1 MARACAEQ
9 ARGGRLADRR
19 LLHVGGDRRASA
31 CSLRLRKAGAE
42 RRPAASSEQRSPVGY
57 RRARTRSPEPA
68 AAGNPHLDGGRSRHD
83 SDRSQRRHGGRNAGR
98 LLPRLGGQDHQRLC
112 RAGLGLSA
120 DPDRSG
126 FDRRHRARPHRGG
139 DRSWFRQL
147 GRLCAHCPGR
157 GLRPAR
163 EGVRGGG
170 TSARQGRSR
179 DHGPPPAAQ
188 RRRFGARDG
197 FLLHRHRD
205 HRRGRPLLHRHGRP
219 TASTKPGADD
229 QPGQRVHAPE
239 PLAEHHPRLRH
250 RLAGSRIE
258 RAGRLSAMFARPP
271 PQGSEL
277 SADVALEGKG
287 LRTTLFLREGR
298 VDVVRDVSFQ
308 LHDGETLALVG
319 ESGCGKTLTA
329 LSVIRLLP
337 DPPARI
343 TAGSVVLDGTDI
355 TGVPESTMR
364 SLRGDTVSMVFQEP
378 LTSLDPVFTIGDQ
391 IEEAITAH
399 RKVSRREARD
409 MAVDILKEVQIPSP
423 EQRLGDYPHQ
433 LSGGMR
439 QRVMIAM
446 ALVLDPKVLIAD
458 EPTTA
463 LDVTIQAQILE
474 LIRAEQERRQLA
486 VLLITHNLAVVSQ
499 VADRVAVMYAGEIV
513 EEAPASEIFANP
525 RHPYTQGLLSSI
537 PSAAGER
544 RHLYTIPGRVPD
556 PRALPPA
563 CLFAPRCPY
572 AINRCW
578 NEHPGLV
585 ATDGHLLRCWNPQPF
600 TALQAV
606 EPGQVDPSVAAS
618 E

>member
-1 MARACAEQ
+1 M
-9 ARGGRLADRR
+9 
-19 LLHVGGDRRASA
+19 
-31 CSLRLRKAGAE
+31 
-42 RRPAASSEQRSPVGY
+42 
-57 RRARTRSPEPA
+57 
-68 AAGNPHLDGGRSRHD
+68 
-83 SDRSQRRHGGRNAGR
+83 
-98 LLPRLGGQDHQRLC
+98 
-112 RAGLGLSA
+112 
-120 DPDRSG
+120 
-126 FDRRHRARPHRGG
+126 
-139 DRSWFRQL
+139 
-147 GRLCAHCPGR
+147 
-157 GLRPAR
+157 
-163 EGVRGGG
+163 
-170 TSARQGRSR
+170 
-179 DHGPPPAAQ
+179 
-188 RRRFGARDG
+188 
-197 FLLHRHRD
+197 
-205 HRRGRPLLHRHGRP
+205 
-219 TASTKPGADD
+219 
-229 QPGQRVHAPE
+229 
-239 PLAEHHPRLRH
+239 
-250 RLAGSRIE
+250 
-258 RAGRLSAMFARPP
+258 
-271 PQGSEL
+271 
-277 SADVALEGKG
+277 SADVALEVKG

-298 VDVVRDVSFQ
+298 VDVVRNVSFQ
-308 LHDGETLALVG
+308 LNDGETLALVG

-343 TAGSVVLDGTDI
+343 TAGSVVLDGSDI

-399 RKVSRREARD
+399 RKVNRREARD
-409 MAVDILKEVQIPSP
+409 MAVEILREVQIPSP
-423 EQRLGDYPHQ
+423 RQRLDDYPHQ
-433 LSGGMR
+433 MSGGMR

-537 PSAAGER
+537 PSAAGDSK
-544 RHLYTIPGRVPD
+544 HLYTIPGRVPD
-556 PRALPPA
+556 PRVLPPA

-572 AINRCW
+572 VISRCW
-578 NEHPGLV
+578 HDHPGLE
-585 ATDGHLLRCWNPQPF
+585 ASNGHLLRCWNPQPF
-600 TALQAV
+600 IALKAV
-606 EPGQVDPSVAAS
+606 EPEVDRSVATS

>member
-1 MARACAEQ
+1 M
-9 ARGGRLADRR
+9 
-19 LLHVGGDRRASA
+19 
-31 CSLRLRKAGAE
+31 
-42 RRPAASSEQRSPVGY
+42 
-57 RRARTRSPEPA
+57 
-68 AAGNPHLDGGRSRHD
+68 
-83 SDRSQRRHGGRNAGR
+83 
-98 LLPRLGGQDHQRLC
+98 
-112 RAGLGLSA
+112 
-120 DPDRSG
+120 
-126 FDRRHRARPHRGG
+126 
-139 DRSWFRQL
+139 
-147 GRLCAHCPGR
+147 
-157 GLRPAR
+157 
-163 EGVRGGG
+163 
-170 TSARQGRSR
+170 
-179 DHGPPPAAQ
+179 
-188 RRRFGARDG
+188 
-197 FLLHRHRD
+197 
-205 HRRGRPLLHRHGRP
+205 
-219 TASTKPGADD
+219 
-229 QPGQRVHAPE
+229 
-239 PLAEHHPRLRH
+239 
-250 RLAGSRIE
+250 
-258 RAGRLSAMFARPP
+258 
-271 PQGSEL
+271 
-277 SADVALEGKG
+277 SADVALEVKG

-298 VDVVRDVSFQ
+298 VDVVRNVSFQ
-308 LHDGETLALVG
+308 LNDGETLALVG

-399 RKVSRREARD
+399 RKVNRREARD
-409 MAVDILKEVQIPSP
+409 MAVEILKEVQIPSP
-423 EQRLGDYPHQ
+423 RQRLDDYPHQ
-433 LSGGMR
+433 MSGGMR

-537 PSAAGER
+537 PSAAGDSK
-544 RHLYTIPGRVPD
+544 HLYTIPGRVPD
-556 PRALPPA
+556 PRVLPPA

-572 AINRCW
+572 VISRCW
-578 NEHPGLV
+578 HDHPGLE
-585 ATDGHLLRCWNPQPF
+585 ASNGHLLRCWNPQPF
-600 TALQAV
+600 IALKAV
-606 EPGQVDPSVAAS
+606 EPEVDRSVATS

>member
-1 MARACAEQ
+1 M
-9 ARGGRLADRR
+9 
-19 LLHVGGDRRASA
+19 
-31 CSLRLRKAGAE
+31 
-42 RRPAASSEQRSPVGY
+42 
-57 RRARTRSPEPA
+57 
-68 AAGNPHLDGGRSRHD
+68 
-83 SDRSQRRHGGRNAGR
+83 
-98 LLPRLGGQDHQRLC
+98 
-112 RAGLGLSA
+112 
-120 DPDRSG
+120 
-126 FDRRHRARPHRGG
+126 
-139 DRSWFRQL
+139 
-147 GRLCAHCPGR
+147 
-157 GLRPAR
+157 
-163 EGVRGGG
+163 
-170 TSARQGRSR
+170 
-179 DHGPPPAAQ
+179 
-188 RRRFGARDG
+188 
-197 FLLHRHRD
+197 
-205 HRRGRPLLHRHGRP
+205 
-219 TASTKPGADD
+219 
-229 QPGQRVHAPE
+229 
-239 PLAEHHPRLRH
+239 
-250 RLAGSRIE
+250 
-258 RAGRLSAMFARPP
+258 
-271 PQGSEL
+271 
-277 SADVALEGKG
+277 SADVALEVKG

-298 VDVVRDVSFQ
+298 VDVVRNVSFQ
-308 LHDGETLALVG
+308 LNDGETLALVG

-343 TAGSVVLDGTDI
+343 TAGSVVLDGSDI

-399 RKVSRREARD
+399 RKVNRREARD
-409 MAVDILKEVQIPSP
+409 MAVEILKEVQIPSP
-423 EQRLGDYPHQ
+423 RQRLDDYPHQ
-433 LSGGMR
+433 MSGGMR

-537 PSAAGER
+537 PSAAGDSK
-544 RHLYTIPGRVPD
+544 HLYTIPGRVPD
-556 PRALPPA
+556 PRVLPPA

-572 AINRCW
+572 VISRCW
-578 NEHPGLV
+578 HDHPGLE
-585 ATDGHLLRCWNPQPF
+585 ASNGHLLRCWNPQPF
-600 TALQAV
+600 IALKAV
-606 EPGQVDPSVAAS
+606 EPEVDRSVATS

>member
-1 MARACAEQ
+1 M
-9 ARGGRLADRR
+9 
-19 LLHVGGDRRASA
+19 
-31 CSLRLRKAGAE
+31 
-42 RRPAASSEQRSPVGY
+42 
-57 RRARTRSPEPA
+57 
-68 AAGNPHLDGGRSRHD
+68 
-83 SDRSQRRHGGRNAGR
+83 
-98 LLPRLGGQDHQRLC
+98 
-112 RAGLGLSA
+112 
-120 DPDRSG
+120 
-126 FDRRHRARPHRGG
+126 
-139 DRSWFRQL
+139 
-147 GRLCAHCPGR
+147 
-157 GLRPAR
+157 
-163 EGVRGGG
+163 
-170 TSARQGRSR
+170 
-179 DHGPPPAAQ
+179 
-188 RRRFGARDG
+188 
-197 FLLHRHRD
+197 
-205 HRRGRPLLHRHGRP
+205 
-219 TASTKPGADD
+219 
-229 QPGQRVHAPE
+229 
-239 PLAEHHPRLRH
+239 
-250 RLAGSRIE
+250 
-258 RAGRLSAMFARPP
+258 
-271 PQGSEL
+271 
-277 SADVALEGKG
+277 SADVALEVKG

-298 VDVVRDVSFQ
+298 VDVVRNVSFQ
-308 LHDGETLALVG
+308 LNDGETLALVG

-343 TAGSVVLDGTDI
+343 TAGSVVLDGSDI

-399 RKVSRREARD
+399 RKVNRREARD
-409 MAVDILKEVQIPSP
+409 MAVEILKEVQIPSP
-423 EQRLGDYPHQ
+423 RQRLGDYPHQ
-433 LSGGMR
+433 MSGGMR

-537 PSAAGER
+537 PSAAGDSK
-544 RHLYTIPGRVPD
+544 HLYTIPGRVPD
-556 PRALPPA
+556 PRVLPPA

-572 AINRCW
+572 VISRCW
-578 NEHPGLV
+578 HDHPGLE
-585 ATDGHLLRCWNPQPF
+585 ASNGHLLRCWNPQPF
-600 TALQAV
+600 IALKAV
-606 EPGQVDPSVAAS
+606 EPEVDRSVATS

>member
-1 MARACAEQ
+1 
-9 ARGGRLADRR
+9 
-19 LLHVGGDRRASA
+19 
-31 CSLRLRKAGAE
+31 
-42 RRPAASSEQRSPVGY
+42 
-57 RRARTRSPEPA
+57 
-68 AAGNPHLDGGRSRHD
+68 
-83 SDRSQRRHGGRNAGR
+83 
-98 LLPRLGGQDHQRLC
+98 
-112 RAGLGLSA
+112 
-120 DPDRSG
+120 
-126 FDRRHRARPHRGG
+126 
-139 DRSWFRQL
+139 
-147 GRLCAHCPGR
+147 
-157 GLRPAR
+157 
-163 EGVRGGG
+163 
-170 TSARQGRSR
+170 
-179 DHGPPPAAQ
+179 
-188 RRRFGARDG
+188 
-197 FLLHRHRD
+197 
-205 HRRGRPLLHRHGRP
+205 
-219 TASTKPGADD
+219 
-229 QPGQRVHAPE
+229 
-239 PLAEHHPRLRH
+239 
-250 RLAGSRIE
+250 
-258 RAGRLSAMFARPP
+258 
-271 PQGSEL
+271 
-277 SADVALEGKG
+277 
-287 LRTTLFLREGR
+287 

-308 LHDGETLALVG
+308 LNDGETLALVG

-399 RKVSRREARD
+399 RKVNRREARD
-409 MAVDILKEVQIPSP
+409 MAVEILKEVQIPSP
-423 EQRLGDYPHQ
+423 RQRLDDYPHQ
-433 LSGGMR
+433 MSGGMR

-537 PSAAGER
+537 PSAAGDSK
-544 RHLYTIPGRVPD
+544 HLYTIPGRVPD
-556 PRALPPA
+556 PRVLPPA

-572 AINRCW
+572 VISRCW
-578 NEHPGLV
+578 HDHPGLE
-585 ATDGHLLRCWNPQPF
+585 ASNGHLLRCWNPQPF
-600 TALQAV
+600 IALKAV
-606 EPGQVDPSVAAS
+606 EPEVDRSVATS